1 MEHYQRHIE
10 KNVLLSLEQSPAIF
24 LNGPRQAG
32 KTFLMKELA
41 QRKLQSHYLTF
52 DTLAVRSAALQ
63 DPQGFVQSLPTP
75 CIIDE
80 VQKVPALF
88 PALKQSIDEAR
99 DRDRQSAQG
108 RFLLT
113 GSANILA
120 LPELSDAL
128 VGRMQV
134 YTLYP
139 LSAKECWNRPT
150 PYLEYLFEGRPD
162 ILSLRKESDWLLA
175 VMENATYPEVV
186 SNRSIDRSIWFA
198 NYRETL
204 MQRDVKDLANIEK
217 LHFLPDILR
226 LLAHRV
232 TGLLNDNNLA
242 RDLEIS
248 VMTFRRYRQLLQ
260 NLFLIILIRP
270 WFRQVSKRLVK
281 APKVF
286 FIDTCL
292 LCDLLQTDYATLLD
306 KDPTRFG
313 WLCENFVATE
323 LLKQIS
329 LASHRYELFHF
340 RTTDGKEVDFVVEQR
355 NGDVI
360 GIEVKSSQNITGA
373 DFKGLITF
381 KELSGNSF
389 KGGYVLYSGNDLLP
403 FGEGLWAVPISM
415 LWG

>member
-1 MEHYQRHIE
+1 
-10 KNVLLSLEQSPAIF
+10 
-24 LNGPRQAG
+24 
-32 KTFLMKELA
+32 
-41 QRKLQSHYLTF
+41 
-52 DTLAVRSAALQ
+52 
-63 DPQGFVQSLPTP
+63 
-75 CIIDE
+75 
-80 VQKVPALF
+80 
-88 PALKQSIDEAR
+88 
-99 DRDRQSAQG
+99 
-108 RFLLT
+108 
-113 GSANILA
+113 
-120 LPELSDAL
+120 
-128 VGRMQV
+128 
-134 YTLYP
+134 
-139 LSAKECWNRPT
+139 
-150 PYLEYLFEGRPD
+150 
-162 ILSLRKESDWLLA
+162 
-175 VMENATYPEVV
+175 
-186 SNRSIDRSIWFA
+186 
-198 NYRETL
+198 